1 MNTKEIL
8 QKQNARNTLSKKNKN
23 KLLAVFLSGGL
34 VSCTIGAQVVSAQS
48 IDTFSYENYK
58 NSINA
63 KKIPGLTKKTITFNM
78 AHPTDLVID
87 NIDLSGLTVSELMV
101 YAKRIDP
108 SKLRITQN
116 SITIPKEEILALKF
130 TPNRL
135 YNTSINFTD
144 GSYASGYIFINIIN
158 DPSIPPNTD
167 SDSGSSKPEEDS
179 SGKDDITNKPEQKP
193 DDNDNTDT
201 PNNPDDNK
209 NDTETNP
216 DQGSSDNNKPNGD
229 TENTHIPTIN
239 RENFVFNRDDAKDLV
254 IQNVDLNGLTITD
267 IYMYGAKMD
276 VNKVKVVDNSI
287 VISKEAIFDLGF
299 KNGTYY
305 LAFHFSNGAIIS
317 NYVSITITDSDNVSN
332 VKPPQVNENIGAI
345 TPPPNSNPDNNN
357 NNNNNNNETP
367 NPDNNSGN
375 DSIAKPPTSDDK
387 VEIIQPEVEK
397 QTIVFN
403 RDNATDVVIKNVDFK
418 GLTLTEFYIYGRKI
432 DINKLKITE
441 NSITIPKEVIFDLY
455 LKNSTYY
462 TSAIFSNGTYVSGV
476 AAIQIV
482 DNDILNPGN
491 KDEYTDDTIRQPNM
505 ITQNFEFDLSN
516 PMGIEITHVNFDGT
530 KLKNITIGNKIL
542 NSSKFSTTDNSIII
556 SGDVLKSLNLDVN
569 THQIVFTF
577 SNGVTLSGYSDLIVI
592 NSTNITTKPMINV
605 NANTNGEI
613 EIPNLIPEGS
623 KITSI
628 TINNKILDVIYRDN
642 NSYLRTGYTYR
653 NSKHSVYIENN
664 KLFIPIETLSY
675 ISSNSN
681 NYKINIRLDDG
692 SSISQEIYIKSNN
705 NGNNSNTN
713 SSINSNNSNTNN
725 NINGNNSNTNNN
737 INSNNSNTNSNINGN
752 NSNTNN
758 NINGNNSNTNSNINS
773 NNSSSNTN
781 GNDNTNNNI
790 SSNTSNNKYTSTVI
804 NTSSSKSSNITY
816 ANNTINTNTTNE
828 LNKNINEIKNDVDTN
843 TPESITSSA
852 NVTTSSNIDKSVN
865 DTVIPSSIE
874 SSSTINS
881 KKSFIPK
888 FIAICTGLFVAILAI
903 LSGLKFTKKNN

>member
-317 NYVSITITDSDNVSN
+317 NYVSITITDSDNVAN

-357 NNNNNNNETP
+357 NNNNNETP
-367 NPDNNSGN
+367 NPDNNTGN

-556 SGDVLKSLNLDVN
+556 SADVLKSLNLDVN

-713 SSINSNNSNTNN
+713 S
-725 NINGNNSNTNNN
+725 
-737 INSNNSNTNSNINGN
+737 
-752 NSNTNN
+752 

-843 TPESITSSA
+843 TLESITSSA
-852 NVTTSSNIDKSVN
+852 NATTSSNIDKSVN

>member
-1 MNTKEIL
+1 
-8 QKQNARNTLSKKNKN
+8 
-23 KLLAVFLSGGL
+23 
-34 VSCTIGAQVVSAQS
+34 
-48 IDTFSYENYK
+48 
-58 NSINA
+58 
-63 KKIPGLTKKTITFNM
+63 
-78 AHPTDLVID
+78 
-87 NIDLSGLTVSELMV
+87 
-101 YAKRIDP
+101 
-108 SKLRITQN
+108 
-116 SITIPKEEILALKF
+116 
-130 TPNRL
+130 
-135 YNTSINFTD
+135 
-144 GSYASGYIFINIIN
+144 
-158 DPSIPPNTD
+158 
-167 SDSGSSKPEEDS
+167 
-179 SGKDDITNKPEQKP
+179 
-193 DDNDNTDT
+193 
-201 PNNPDDNK
+201 
-209 NDTETNP
+209 
-216 DQGSSDNNKPNGD
+216 
-229 TENTHIPTIN
+229 
-239 RENFVFNRDDAKDLV
+239 
-254 IQNVDLNGLTITD
+254 
-267 IYMYGAKMD
+267 
-276 VNKVKVVDNSI
+276 
-287 VISKEAIFDLGF
+287 
-299 KNGTYY
+299 
-305 LAFHFSNGAIIS
+305 
-317 NYVSITITDSDNVSN
+317 
-332 VKPPQVNENIGAI
+332 
-345 TPPPNSNPDNNN
+345 
-357 NNNNNNNETP
+357 
-367 NPDNNSGN
+367 
-375 DSIAKPPTSDDK
+375 
-387 VEIIQPEVEK
+387 
-397 QTIVFN
+397 
-403 RDNATDVVIKNVDFK
+403 
-418 GLTLTEFYIYGRKI
+418 
-432 DINKLKITE
+432 
-441 NSITIPKEVIFDLY
+441 
-455 LKNSTYY
+455 
-462 TSAIFSNGTYVSGV
+462 
-476 AAIQIV
+476 
-482 DNDILNPGN
+482 
-491 KDEYTDDTIRQPNM
+491 M

-556 SGDVLKSLNLDVN
+556 SADVLKSLNLDVN

-725 NINGNNSNTNNN
+725 NINSNNSNTNSNINSNNSNANSNINGNNSNTNGNINGNNSNTNNN
-737 INSNNSNTNSNINGN
+737 INSNNSNTNSNIN
-752 NSNTNN
+752 
-758 NINGNNSNTNSNINS
+758 S
-773 NNSSSNTN
+773 NNSSINTN

-852 NVTTSSNIDKSVN
+852 NATTSSNIDKSVN

>member
-317 NYVSITITDSDNVSN
+317 NYVSITITDSDNVAN

-345 TPPPNSNPDNNN
+345 TPPPNSNPDNN

-491 KDEYTDDTIRQPNM
+491 KDEYNDDTIRQPNM

-556 SGDVLKSLNLDVN
+556 SADVLKSLNLDVN

-713 SSINSNNSNTNN
+713 
-725 NINGNNSNTNNN
+725 NN
-737 INSNNSNTNSNINGN
+737 INSNNSNTNS
-752 NSNTNN
+752 

-790 SSNTSNNKYTSTVI
+790 SSNTSNKKYTSTVI

-852 NVTTSSNIDKSVN
+852 NATTSSNIDKSVN

>member
-23 KLLAVFLSGGL
+23 KLLTVFLSGGL

-179 SGKDDITNKPEQKP
+179 SGKDDITNNPEQKP

-317 NYVSITITDSDNVSN
+317 NYVSITITDSDNVAN

-345 TPPPNSNPDNNN
+345 TPPPNSNPDNNTNN

-556 SGDVLKSLNLDVN
+556 SADVLKSLNLDVN

-713 SSINSNNSNTNN
+713 S
-725 NINGNNSNTNNN
+725 
-737 INSNNSNTNSNINGN
+737 
-752 NSNTNN
+752 

-852 NVTTSSNIDKSVN
+852 NATTSSNIDKSVN

>member
-87 NIDLSGLTVSELMV
+87 NIDLSGLTISELMV

-317 NYVSITITDSDNVSN
+317 NYVSITITDSDNVAN

-345 TPPPNSNPDNNN
+345 TPPPNSNPDNN

-556 SGDVLKSLNLDVN
+556 SADVLKSLNLDVN

-713 SSINSNNSNTNN
+713 
-725 NINGNNSNTNNN
+725 
-737 INSNNSNTNSNINGN
+737 
-752 NSNTNN
+752 N

-852 NVTTSSNIDKSVN
+852 NATTSSNIDKSVN

>member
-1 MNTKEIL
+1 
-8 QKQNARNTLSKKNKN
+8 
-23 KLLAVFLSGGL
+23 
-34 VSCTIGAQVVSAQS
+34 
-48 IDTFSYENYK
+48 
-58 NSINA
+58 
-63 KKIPGLTKKTITFNM
+63 
-78 AHPTDLVID
+78 
-87 NIDLSGLTVSELMV
+87 
-101 YAKRIDP
+101 
-108 SKLRITQN
+108 
-116 SITIPKEEILALKF
+116 
-130 TPNRL
+130 
-135 YNTSINFTD
+135 
-144 GSYASGYIFINIIN
+144 
-158 DPSIPPNTD
+158 
-167 SDSGSSKPEEDS
+167 
-179 SGKDDITNKPEQKP
+179 
-193 DDNDNTDT
+193 
-201 PNNPDDNK
+201 
-209 NDTETNP
+209 
-216 DQGSSDNNKPNGD
+216 
-229 TENTHIPTIN
+229 
-239 RENFVFNRDDAKDLV
+239 
-254 IQNVDLNGLTITD
+254 
-267 IYMYGAKMD
+267 
-276 VNKVKVVDNSI
+276 
-287 VISKEAIFDLGF
+287 
-299 KNGTYY
+299 
-305 LAFHFSNGAIIS
+305 
-317 NYVSITITDSDNVSN
+317 
-332 VKPPQVNENIGAI
+332 
-345 TPPPNSNPDNNN
+345 
-357 NNNNNNNETP
+357 
-367 NPDNNSGN
+367 
-375 DSIAKPPTSDDK
+375 
-387 VEIIQPEVEK
+387 
-397 QTIVFN
+397 
-403 RDNATDVVIKNVDFK
+403 
-418 GLTLTEFYIYGRKI
+418 
-432 DINKLKITE
+432 
-441 NSITIPKEVIFDLY
+441 
-455 LKNSTYY
+455 
-462 TSAIFSNGTYVSGV
+462 
-476 AAIQIV
+476 
-482 DNDILNPGN
+482 
-491 KDEYTDDTIRQPNM
+491 M

-556 SGDVLKSLNLDVN
+556 SADVLKSLNLDVN

-713 SSINSNNSNTNN
+713 SSINSNNS
-725 NINGNNSNTNNN
+725 
-737 INSNNSNTNSNINGN
+737 
-752 NSNTNN
+752 
-758 NINGNNSNTNSNINS
+758 
-773 NNSSSNTN
+773 SSNTN

-852 NVTTSSNIDKSVN
+852 NATTSSNIDKSVN

>member
-8 QKQNARNTLSKKNKN
+8 QKQNALNTLSKKNKN

-193 DDNDNTDT
+193 DDNDNTGT

-216 DQGSSDNNKPNGD
+216 DQDSSDNNKPNGD

-317 NYVSITITDSDNVSN
+317 NYVSITITDSDNVAN

-345 TPPPNSNPDNNN
+345 IPPPNSNPDNNN
-357 NNNNNNNETP
+357 NNNNNNNNGTP

-403 RDNATDVVIKNVDFK
+403 RDNATDIVIKNVDFK

-556 SGDVLKSLNLDVN
+556 SADVLKSLNLDVN

-577 SNGVTLSGYSDLIVI
+577 SNGVTLSGYSDLIVV

-692 SSISQEIYIKSNN
+692 SSISQEIYIKSD
-705 NGNNSNTN
+705 NNS
-713 SSINSNNSNTNN
+713 
-725 NINGNNSNTNNN
+725 
-737 INSNNSNTNSNINGN
+737 N

-773 NNSSSNTN
+773 NTSNTNNNINSNNSSSNTN
-781 GNDNTNNNI
+781 GNYNTNNNI

-852 NVTTSSNIDKSVN
+852 NATTSSNIDKSVN

>member
-58 NSINA
+58 NSINT

-317 NYVSITITDSDNVSN
+317 NYVSITITDSDNVAN

-357 NNNNNNNETP
+357 NNNNNNGTP

-403 RDNATDVVIKNVDFK
+403 RDNATDIVIKNVDFK

-556 SGDVLKSLNLDVN
+556 SADVLKSLNLDVN

-577 SNGVTLSGYSDLIVI
+577 SNGVTLSGYSDLIVV
-592 NSTNITTKPMINV
+592 NSTNITTKPMTNV

-692 SSISQEIYIKSNN
+692 SSISQEIYIKSD
-705 NGNNSNTN
+705 NNS
-713 SSINSNNSNTNN
+713 
-725 NINGNNSNTNNN
+725 NSNTNNN
-737 INSNNSNTNSNINGN
+737 INSNNSSG
-752 NSNTNN
+752 
-758 NINGNNSNTNSNINS
+758 
-773 NNSSSNTN
+773 NTN

-852 NVTTSSNIDKSVN
+852 NATTSSNIDKSVN

>member
-317 NYVSITITDSDNVSN
+317 NYVSITITDSDNVAN

-345 TPPPNSNPDNNN
+345 TPPPNSNPD

-556 SGDVLKSLNLDVN
+556 SADVLKSLNLDVN

-713 SSINSNNSNTNN
+713 
-725 NINGNNSNTNNN
+725 NN
-737 INSNNSNTNSNINGN
+737 INS
-752 NSNTNN
+752 
-758 NINGNNSNTNSNINS
+758 NNSNTNSNINS

-852 NVTTSSNIDKSVN
+852 NATTSSNIDKSVN

>member
-8 QKQNARNTLSKKNKN
+8 QKQNALNTLSKKNKN

-58 NSINA
+58 NSINT

-78 AHPTDLVID
+78 AHPTDLVIN

-193 DDNDNTDT
+193 DDNDNTGT

-216 DQGSSDNNKPNGD
+216 DQDSSDNNKPNGD

-317 NYVSITITDSDNVSN
+317 NYVSITITDSDNVAN

-345 TPPPNSNPDNNN
+345 IPPPNSNPDNNN
-357 NNNNNNNETP
+357 NNNNNNNNGTP

-403 RDNATDVVIKNVDFK
+403 RDNATDIVIKNVDFK

-556 SGDVLKSLNLDVN
+556 SADVLKSLNLDVN

-577 SNGVTLSGYSDLIVI
+577 SNGVTLSGYSDLIVV

-713 SSINSNNSNTNN
+713 
-725 NINGNNSNTNNN
+725 NN
-737 INSNNSNTNSNINGN
+737 INS
-752 NSNTNN
+752 
-758 NINGNNSNTNSNINS
+758 NNSNTNSNINS

-843 TPESITSSA
+843 TPKSITSSA
-852 NVTTSSNIDKSVN
+852 NATTSSNIDKSVN

>member
-317 NYVSITITDSDNVSN
+317 NYVSITITDSDNVAN

-345 TPPPNSNPDNNN
+345 TPPPNSNPDNNNN

-556 SGDVLKSLNLDVN
+556 SADVLKSLNLDVN

-713 SSINSNNSNTNN
+713 
-725 NINGNNSNTNNN
+725 NN
-737 INSNNSNTNSNINGN
+737 INS
-752 NSNTNN
+752 
-758 NINGNNSNTNSNINS
+758 NNSNTNSNINS

-852 NVTTSSNIDKSVN
+852 NATTSSNIDKSVN

>member
-317 NYVSITITDSDNVSN
+317 NYVSITITDSDNVAN

-345 TPPPNSNPDNNN
+345 TPPPNSNPDNN

-491 KDEYTDDTIRQPNM
+491 KDEYNDDTIRQPNM

-556 SGDVLKSLNLDVN
+556 SADVLKSLNLDVN

-713 SSINSNNSNTNN
+713 
-725 NINGNNSNTNNN
+725 NN
-737 INSNNSNTNSNINGN
+737 INS
-752 NSNTNN
+752 
-758 NINGNNSNTNSNINS
+758 NNSNTNSNINS

-790 SSNTSNNKYTSTVI
+790 SSNTSNKKYTSTVI

-852 NVTTSSNIDKSVN
+852 NATTSSNIDKSVN

>member
-8 QKQNARNTLSKKNKN
+8 QKQNALNTLSKKNKN

-193 DDNDNTDT
+193 DDNDNTGT

-216 DQGSSDNNKPNGD
+216 DQDSSDNNKPNGD

-317 NYVSITITDSDNVSN
+317 NYVSITITDSDNVAN

-345 TPPPNSNPDNNN
+345 IPPPNSNPDNNN
-357 NNNNNNNETP
+357 NNNNNGTP

-403 RDNATDVVIKNVDFK
+403 RDNATDIVIKNVDFK

-556 SGDVLKSLNLDVN
+556 SADVLKSLNLDVN

-577 SNGVTLSGYSDLIVI
+577 SNGVTLSGYSDLIVV

-713 SSINSNNSNTNN
+713 
-725 NINGNNSNTNNN
+725 NN
-737 INSNNSNTNSNINGN
+737 INS
-752 NSNTNN
+752 
-758 NINGNNSNTNSNINS
+758 NNSNTNSNINS

-852 NVTTSSNIDKSVN
+852 NATTSSNIDKSVN

>member
-58 NSINA
+58 NSINT

-317 NYVSITITDSDNVSN
+317 NYVSITITDSDNVAN

-345 TPPPNSNPDNNN
+345 TPPPNSNPD
-357 NNNNNNNETP
+357 NNNNNNETP

-403 RDNATDVVIKNVDFK
+403 RDNATDIVIKNVDFK

-556 SGDVLKSLNLDVN
+556 SADVLKSLNLDVN

-692 SSISQEIYIKSNN
+692 SSISQEIYIKSDN
-705 NGNNSNTN
+705 
-713 SSINSNNSNTNN
+713 NSNNSNTNN
-725 NINGNNSNTNNN
+725 
-737 INSNNSNTNSNINGN
+737 
-752 NSNTNN
+752 
-758 NINGNNSNTNSNINS
+758 NINS

-852 NVTTSSNIDKSVN
+852 NATTSSNIDKSVN

>member
-34 VSCTIGAQVVSAQS
+34 VSCTIGAQIVSAQS

-317 NYVSITITDSDNVSN
+317 NYVSITITDSDNVAN

-345 TPPPNSNPDNNN
+345 TPPPNSNPDNN

-556 SGDVLKSLNLDVN
+556 SADVLKSLNLDVN

-692 SSISQEIYIKSNN
+692 SSISQEIYIKSDN
-705 NGNNSNTN
+705 
-713 SSINSNNSNTNN
+713 
-725 NINGNNSNTNNN
+725 
-737 INSNNSNTNSNINGN
+737 NGN

-790 SSNTSNNKYTSTVI
+790 SSNTSNKKYTSTVI

-852 NVTTSSNIDKSVN
+852 NATTSSNIDKSVN